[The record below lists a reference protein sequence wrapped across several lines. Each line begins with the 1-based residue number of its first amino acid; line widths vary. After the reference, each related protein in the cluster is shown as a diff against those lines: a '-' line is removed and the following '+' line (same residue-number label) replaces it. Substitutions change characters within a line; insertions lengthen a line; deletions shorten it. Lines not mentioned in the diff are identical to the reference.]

1 MTQARLTGKVALI
14 TGAGSGLGAAVARR
28 IAAEGG
34 HPVLM
39 GRREEPL
46 NAVAQS
52 CGGLA
57 VVGDTTKVDDLARAA
72 NAARARFGPIEI
84 LVANAAAESLGS
96 AERIPLDDWHQVLA
110 VNLDGALLAA
120 RAVLP
125 DMRVAGGGAIVLV
138 SSVAAF
144 ASAPANVAY
153 STAKAGMLGLA
164 RSIARDF
171 GRENIRCNALC
182 PGWIRTE
189 LTGRILD
196 SVGPRMGLT
205 AEALEAKLAGKTPL
219 GRMAEPEEIAAAVAF
234 LASPDA
240 SFITGSVLTADGGAA
255 AVDVGTLGFVE

>member
-1 MTQARLTGKVALI
+1 MTNGRFAGKVALV
-14 TGAGSGLGAAVARR
+14 TGAGTGLGAAIARR

-34 HPVLM
+34 HPVLL
-39 GRREEPL
+39 GRREGPL
-46 NAVAQS
+46 RAVADS

-57 VVGDTTKVDDLARAA
+57 VPGDTTNADDLARAVAAA
-72 NAARARFGPIEI
+72 NSHFGPVGI

-96 AERIPLDDWHQVLA
+96 AERIAPEDWHRILA
-110 VNLDGALLAA
+110 VNLDGALFAA

-125 DMRVAGGGAIVLV
+125 DMRRLGGGAIVLV
-138 SSVAAF
+138 SSVAAL

-171 GRENIRCNALC
+171 GRENIRCNAIC

-189 LTGRILD
+189 LTERILEN
-196 SVGPRMGLT
+196 VGPMMGIPPEQLG
-205 AEALEAKLAGKTPL
+205 AQLAGKAPL

-234 LASPDA
+234 LASEDA
-240 SFITGSVLTADGGAA
+240 SFITGSTLVADGGAA
-255 AVDVGTLGFVE
+255 AVDVGTLAFVE